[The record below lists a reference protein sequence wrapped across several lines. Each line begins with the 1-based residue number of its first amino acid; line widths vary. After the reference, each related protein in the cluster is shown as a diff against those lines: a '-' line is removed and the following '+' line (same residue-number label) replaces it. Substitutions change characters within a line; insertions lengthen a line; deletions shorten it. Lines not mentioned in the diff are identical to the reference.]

1 MAKKYISGMV
11 DPEVKEFIEKEAVA
25 DKRSVSFMLNEL
37 LSLGVH
43 TYEKKHAR
51 KAHHAAA

>member
-1 MAKKYISGMV
+1 MAKSYISGMV

-25 DKRSVSFMLNEL
+25 DRRSVSFMLNEL

-43 TYEKKHAR
+43 TYQKKQNR
-51 KAHHAAA
+51 KTVNA